1 MSGIFSRTNG
11 AQGVPLEHFCRAET
25 LLAAILGG
33 VGVALL
39 LALAPG
45 VAGGRLTYL
54 GLEAFFILWVVVLTS
69 ALLCLARKLLHRLSS
84 SQAAWLAMLALQ
96 LVSFVAGW
104 STCALLGRALGEDC
118 GDFLLR
124 VSAIAWVV
132 GLMGL
137 LLFAVYVRMQRLTL
151 AAKEAELTALHARI
165 RPHFLFNTLNAATA
179 LVHGRAEQAEGVLED
194 LAELF
199 RAALAGPRL
208 VPLADELDWVRRY
221 LAIES
226 LRLEDRL
233 RVRWIVPD
241 PLPEVMVPSLSIQ
254 PLVENAVRHGV
265 EPLRTGGEVVI
276 AVEDQGERVMIQ
288 VTNPLPASAPAPG
301 HGMGLHNV
309 RARLQALTG
318 GRGRLETLAYEGVFE
333 ARLVVGPE

>member
-11 AQGVPLEHFCRAET
+11 AQGVPLNLFCRAYT
-25 LLAAILGG
+25 LLMAILGG
-33 VGVALL
+33 FGVALL

-45 VAGGRLTYL
+45 VQGGRLAYL
-54 GLEAFFILWVVVLTS
+54 GLEAFFILWVVVLTCGV
-69 ALLCLARKLLHRLSS
+69 LCLAKDILRRLSS
-84 SQAAWLAMLALQ
+84 GLVAWVAMLVLQ
-96 LVSFVAGW
+96 GMSLAAGW
-104 STCALLGRALGEDC
+104 GVCLVFGRAWGEDC
-118 GDFLLR
+118 GAFMLI

-132 GLMGL
+132 GLLGL
-137 LLFAVYVRMQRLTL
+137 LSFAVYARMQHLAL
-151 AAKEAELTALHARI
+151 AAKEAELAALHARI

-179 LVHGRAEQAEGVLED
+179 LVHGHPEQAEGVLED

-226 LRLEDRL
+226 VRLEDRL

-241 PLPEVMVPSLSIQ
+241 PVPEVMVPSLSIQ

-276 AVEDQGERVMIQ
+276 AVEDQGEWVMVRVS
-288 VTNPLPASAPAPG
+288 NPLPASAPAPG

-318 GRGRLETLAYEGVFE
+318 GRGRLETLADEGVFE
-333 ARLVVGPE
+333 ARLVVGRE